1 MPKMNIKRMAASLVC
16 TGMLAL
22 FAIFVWPTRFRY
34 EHIQNQVLVRMNRFT
49 DEMSYLNMSEG
60 TWTDIK
66 PSPTPTQTNADKALE
81 EILQQASTSNR

>member
-1 MPKMNIKRMAASLVC
+1 MPKMNIKRMVASLVC

-34 EHIQNQVLVRMNRFT
+34 EHIQNQVLLRMNRFT

-60 TWTDIK
+60 TWTKIT
-66 PSPTPTQTNADKALE
+66 PSPTPTEKEVYKAQPPPTDK
-81 EILQQASTSNR
+81 